1 MPTQEPAANGGPYD
15 ITIVGAG
22 MAGLY
27 AAWRL
32 SNPAWQQQSPLIQQL
47 IAQNGT
53 GELQLC
59 FIEASSSV
67 GGRLDLYTFTN
78 NGADVTVELG
88 GMRFQKSQLLVWELI
103 QNLQLEV
110 TPFPI
115 SDNRLFYVRNTQIW
129 ENEIKDPNAPV
140 QLPYQFLPGLQNLT
154 PDQMFNLAV
163 SNAVGNL
170 DAPNWTAQQWEQF
183 TTQNAYSSPESNPV
197 QVFVNMGYMEIGF
210 WNLLYDQVGQEGY
223 RYLTEAGGYDFNTIN
238 WNSALAMPYVASGDY
253 SSSATYWRVVG
264 GYQTVPLQMAQNIA
278 DQLPIQLN
286 TRLVGLT
293 KDDDG
298 MLNLTVAKG
307 PIRSVI

>member
-1 MPTQEPAANGGPYD
+1 
-15 ITIVGAG
+15 
-22 MAGLY
+22 
-27 AAWRL
+27 
-32 SNPAWQQQSPLIQQL
+32 
-47 IAQNGT
+47 
-53 GELQLC
+53 
-59 FIEASSSV
+59 
-67 GGRLDLYTFTN
+67 
-78 NGADVTVELG
+78 
-88 GMRFQKSQLLVWELI
+88 MR
-103 QNLQLEV
+103 
-110 TPFPI
+110 
-115 SDNRLFYVRNTQIW
+115 R
-129 ENEIKDPNAPV
+129 
-140 QLPYQFLPGLQNLT
+140 LT
-154 PDQMFNLAV
+154 PRQSA
-163 SNAVGNL
+163 AI
-170 DAPNWTAQQWEQF
+170 F

-223 RYLTEAGGYDFNTIN
+223 RYLTEAGGYDSNTIN

-307 PIRSVI
+307 PIRSVIQSRYVMLCMPKRSLELLDPDTEFSTYLNSALINSVLRQPSFKLLMLFDTEWWQQVNIRGVGLQPFSHPSPTCLCAWSGISTT